1 MMSKNLRLGFIMGG
15 GVSLGSFS
23 SAALC
28 ESIKQLLVYA
38 EYEDEAGQKKPYE
51 RIEID
56 VLTGSS
62 AGAISLGIMLRG
74 LANPRDQ
81 YSFLGYNSYP
91 HFRQELQKEVL
102 GQFGEAAYK
111 MMSEYP
117 EKFEDLLAI
126 QGIQKIQEHIW
137 AKEVNLDE
145 LLAQNKDKVKT
156 QAGLLDRSYIDEM
169 GSRYFGFAQQQPNL
183 EHRRLL
189 APRVLFACTLSNL
202 QALNLES
209 KANSSPFGSALNDAE
224 VYKSHAEL
232 RCFDLNFGEVK
243 EEFFHYY
250 PIPWRQFHLG
260 PDSCYQNKDQ
270 QKEMGSL
277 LNMAYWHELSASCIA
292 SAAFPLAF
300 EPVRL
305 RRYRHE
311 LQDRWPQA
319 LAAED
324 SHIFTYVDGGMFNNE
339 PIREAMRLA
348 SYLDQLHKGGPD
360 YDRLMLFVDP
370 IVGEIKENFQEG
382 SAQVL
387 GLQRSWLTGRAKW
400 GARSPL
406 ARISDKLPK
415 LVSALLH
422 ESQQGEWRKI
432 KAVVDRFSERK
443 KLRQYQKAQYA
454 GRQLPTQERAE
465 LRSFVDTEL
474 GKLRQALQLP
484 PAYLQLSQELSRILS
499 EEQLFFA
506 NKLPWQDAQALWDSL
521 YAYVEEKEI
530 KAEEQAAW
538 DLTLSFL
545 ALDLGLSLVA
555 KEQKAKIVG
564 IAPFDFYQ
572 SENEPYSLLKLPGL
586 GLSGFAG
593 FASEAAS
600 RYEARYAAYCSFRIL
615 RELGYSSAPANLM
628 KRPPAFSVDQF
639 DQPMLN
645 GVRTALLH
653 RFSQLVP
660 SEYQRALP
668 FLEGFLSDRL
678 DRFIEQNI
686 GPKRKCISIELR
698 LHLAQDNYC
707 LRGYN
712 EDGQYKKNQLNS
724 KDWAGREYIVTQ
736 VDYYPQIQRWTGP
749 NLAPNNCLWLDRIRL
764 FNEQEFMPLPL
775 PELPEGHPA
784 YLRAYPV
791 FELDLRT
798 ETKIAAPR
806 RISAAEWQLLP
817 DPGSLDAAEY

>member
-1 MMSKNLRLGFIMGG
+1 MSKTLRLGFIMGG

-38 EYEDEAGQKKPYE
+38 EYEDTAGQKRPYA

-74 LANPRDQ
+74 LASPRDQ
-81 YSFLGYNSYP
+81 YQLLGYNSYS
-91 HFRQELQKEVL
+91 HFRQELQQELL

-111 MMSEYP
+111 MMGEQP

-126 QGIQKIQEHIW
+126 QGVQKLQEHIW

-145 LLAQNKDKVKT
+145 LLAQNKEKVKA

-169 GSRYFGFAQQQPNL
+169 GHRYFGFPQQQPVVSQ
-183 EHRRLL
+183 RRLL

-202 QALNLES
+202 QALNLQGS
-209 KANSSPFGSALNDAE
+209 PKGSPFGSALNDAE

-232 RCFDLNFGEVK
+232 RCFDLNFGEVR
-243 EEFFHYY
+243 EEFFQHY

-260 PDSCYQNKDQ
+260 PAYCYDNKGQ

-277 LNMAYWHELSASCIA
+277 LNMAYWQELSASCIA

-311 LQDRWPQA
+311 LQDRWPEA

-339 PIREAMRLA
+339 PIREAMRLG

-370 IVGEIKENFQEG
+370 IVGEIKEDFQEG
-382 SAQVL
+382 SAQLL

-406 ARISDKLPK
+406 ARIGDKLPK

-432 KAVVDRFSERK
+432 KAVVDRFEERK
-443 KLRQYQKAQYA
+443 KLRQYQKLQYS
-454 GRQLPTQERAE
+454 GKQLPPQE
-465 LRSFVDTEL
+465 
-474 GKLRQALQLP
+474 RQALRQFIEEELAQLRQGLYLP

-499 EEQLFFA
+499 EEQAFFA
-506 NKLPWQDAQALWDSL
+506 DKLPWEDAQALWDSL
-521 YAYVEEKEI
+521 YAYVEEQEI

-538 DLTLSFL
+538 DLALSFL
-545 ALDLGLSLVA
+545 ALDLGLGLLA

-564 IAPFDFYQ
+564 IAPFDFYR
-572 SENEPYSLLKLPGL
+572 SETEPYGLLQLPGL

-628 KRPPAFSVDQF
+628 QRPAAFSLEQF
-639 DQPMLN
+639 DPPLLN
-645 GVRTALLH
+645 GVRDALLQ

-660 SEYQRALP
+660 SEYRRALP
-668 FLEGFLSDRL
+668 FLEGFLSDSL

-686 GPKRKCISIELR
+686 GPKRKCIHIELR
-698 LHLAQDNYC
+698 LHLAKDNYC

-712 EDGQYKKNQLNS
+712 EEEAYKKNQLNP
-724 KDWAGREYIVTQ
+724 KNWAGREYIVTKI
-736 VDYYPQIQRWTGP
+736 DYYPELQTWSGP
-749 NLAPNNCLWLDRIRL
+749 NLGPNNRLWLDRIRL

-775 PELPEGHPA
+775 PEIPEGHPA

-798 ETKIAAPR
+798 ETEIGVGRA
-806 RISAAEWQLLP
+806 ISTQEWQLLP
-817 DPGSLDAAEY
+817 DPKSLDTPEY